1 MTIVKC
7 FTGSAHL
14 LTTLCINDENLQPF
28 SNGTLLRNSSRKSQH
43 VHRFHSSKLFRFPIQ
58 IFVLDFKCIF

>member
-28 SNGTLLRNSSRKSQH
+28 FNGAPLRNPTVKNHNTSN
-43 VHRFHSSKLFRFPIQ
+43 
-58 IFVLDFKCIF
+58 IFFAIFDF